1 MKNRTYWS
9 DLGQK
14 KVWEPLVKV
23 LNTVLP
29 ESLGL
34 QEAEIADNA
43 ALFPQ
48 KCDGLCRTFIQF
60 YAMKLWKFVKK
71 KNDRKRN
78 LQQLGIYPQQLNLTS
93 L

>member
-1 MKNRTYWS
+1 MKNSTYWS

-14 KVWEPLVKV
+14 QVWEPLVKV

-29 ESLGL
+29 EGLGL
-34 QEAEIADNA
+34 QEAEIADYA

-48 KCDGLCRTFIQF
+48 KL
-60 YAMKLWKFVKK
+60 LWTMQDIYTILRNEIVEICKR
-71 KNDRKRN
+71 NYRKRN

>member
-1 MKNRTYWS
+1 MKNSTYWS

-14 KVWEPLVKV
+14 QVWEPLVKV

-34 QEAEIADNA
+34 QEAEIADYA

-48 KCDGLCRTFIQF
+48 KCDGLCRIFIQF
-60 YAMKLWKFVKK
+60 YAMKLWKFAKK
-71 KNDRKRN
+71 
-78 LQQLGIYPQQLNLTS
+78 LQEKKSTATRHLPTTA
-93 L
+93 